1 MTVVTTSRKPLPEVR
16 SLARDMAFALGG
28 RYFTRGKMGMSELL
42 AEDRT
47 ALVIS
52 KQGRIFLLQV
62 YGDDTPVAT
71 VSLSGFSVEYRE
83 GTIRRGLYVADRP
96 VFDDLKDHIA
106 VSHAED
112 LPEHTM
118 EFDGTQRKH
127 YILTLTE
134 P

>member
-42 AEDRT
+42 AEDQT
-47 ALVIS
+47 ALVLS

-62 YGDDTPVAT
+62 YSDDTPVAS
-71 VSLSGFSVEYRE
+71 VSVSGFSVEHRE
-83 GTIRRGLYVADRP
+83 GEIRRGLYVADRP
-96 VFDDLKDHIA
+96 VFDDLKDHLA

-112 LPEHTM
+112 LREHTM

-127 YILTLTE
+127 YVLTLTE